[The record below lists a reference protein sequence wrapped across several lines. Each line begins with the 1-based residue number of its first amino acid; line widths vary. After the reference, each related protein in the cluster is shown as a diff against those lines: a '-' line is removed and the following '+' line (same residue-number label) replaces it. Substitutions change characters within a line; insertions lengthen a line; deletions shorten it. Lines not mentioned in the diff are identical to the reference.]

1 MNSTQYKAFKG
12 AEEYARLVRTK
23 QAKKDEKLKEL
34 NERRNRLPIDYQYM
48 GTSDEESQSDYDVKD
63 SELYPKRNRVVPE

>member
-23 QAKKDEKLKEL
+23 QAKK
-34 NERRNRLPIDYQYM
+34 
-48 GTSDEESQSDYDVKD
+48 EE
-63 SELYPKRNRVVPE
+63 